1 MAAPPHTPES
11 ANDPLG
17 LPAARHS
24 QQAKK
29 ERARGYKHT
38 LKASSITGVS
48 TIVIL
53 LLTVCRTKVIAVL
66 LGPGGIGFFGVLTSL
81 TSLVSTIAGLG
92 INSSGVRQ
100 VSEAVATGD
109 NLRIARVVYTLR
121 RTSLVLGILGAVFI
135 ILFSRPLSHVSL
147 GSTEHAGILALL
159 GLTILFG
166 TVNGGQ
172 TALLRGLRKIGDLAK
187 LNIWGA
193 FWGTALAIPFVWL
206 WKLQGVAPAM
216 VIVSGMALLA
226 SWWFARRVQVPRV
239 RLTSRDLKIEASAL
253 LGLGAVF
260 LVTGVLGSAVQY
272 GLRVILLH
280 KMDLNSVGQFL
291 AAAGISAVSVNF
303 ILQAMSLDYYPR
315 LTAAAQDNTACNRI
329 ANEQSEI
336 SMLLAGPG
344 ILATVVFA
352 PWLIK
357 LLYSGRFTEA
367 DQILRWQCLGMLL
380 RVASWPIAFILLAK
394 GKRRL
399 FLVTET
405 AAHLVHL
412 LAFGLLTWFAGLT
425 GASLA
430 FAVLYSLYLP
440 MIIFTVTRVSRFSW
454 EWGSVRAFL
463 ITLGFYGFGMF
474 SAFLLP
480 PLWQFA
486 VGVILVLG
494 LSLHSYRVLS
504 HRLESPLATL
514 ALRRIRGFAERA
526 FGRSTP
532 AS

>member
-1 MAAPPHTPES
+1 MMAAPPHTLES

-17 LPAARHS
+17 LPAAPHS

-29 ERARGYKHT
+29 DSALGYKQT

-48 TIVIL
+48 TVVVLMLKL
-53 LLTVCRTKVIAVL
+53 LKTKAIAVL
-66 LGPGGIGFFGVLTSL
+66 LGPAGMGLFGVLTSL
-81 TSLVSTIAGLG
+81 TSLISTMAGLG

-100 VSEAVATGD
+100 VSEALATGD
-109 NLRIARVVYTLR
+109 NLRIARVIYTLR
-121 RTSLVLGILGAVFI
+121 RASLVLGILGALFI
-135 ILFSRPLSHVSL
+135 ILFSRPLSNVSL

-159 GLTILFG
+159 GLTVLFG
-166 TVNGGQ
+166 TLNGGQ

-193 FWGTALAIPFVWL
+193 FWGTALAIPLVWL
-206 WKLQGVAPAM
+206 WGLQGVAPAM

-226 SWWFARRVQVPRV
+226 SWWFARRVRIPRV
-239 RLTSRDLKIEASAL
+239 SLTSRELKLEASGL

-272 GLRVILLH
+272 GLRVILLQ
-280 KMDLNSVGQFL
+280 KMDLNSVGQFQS
-291 AAAGISAVSVNF
+291 AIGISAVYVNF

-315 LTAAAQDNTACNRI
+315 LTGVAHDNLACNRM

-352 PWLIK
+352 PWVIK

-367 DQILRWQCLGMLL
+367 DQILRWQSLGVLL
-380 RVASWPIAFILLAK
+380 RVASWPIAFIMLAK
-394 GKRRL
+394 GKGRL

-412 LAFGLLTWFAGLT
+412 LAFGLLTWFAGMT

-440 MIIFTVTRVSRFSW
+440 MIIFTVTKVSRFSW
-454 EWGSVRAFL
+454 EWGPVRAFL
-463 ITLGFYGFGMF
+463 ITLGFYVLGML
-474 SAFLLP
+474 SAFLFP
-480 PLWQFA
+480 PVWQFA
-486 VGVILVLG
+486 AGVTLVLG

-504 HRLESPLATL
+504 RRLESPLAAL
-514 ALRRIRGFAERA
+514 VLRRIRGFAGRA
-526 FGRSTP
+526 FGSTP